1 MEISETTFPARTY
14 LVWRSEI
21 DIANIADPQLW
32 QRAFTQVHSTLQS
45 QSIEAIGPGT
55 ALVFRWD
62 EAAGK
67 ADLGIGN
74 PVAPASAPDTSDLS
88 LVPVAEAR
96 AAMTEVRGSYEQLP
110 DAHAA
115 MMAHLSG
122 QGQQPGLVVEEY
134 SLSQAETDDPSAWV
148 TRLYYLYP

>member
-1 MEISETTFPARTY
+1 M
-14 LVWRSEI
+14 WR
-21 DIANIADPQLW
+21 Q
-32 QRAFTQVHSTLQS
+32 AFTQVHSTLQT
-45 QSIEAIGPGT
+45 QGIEAKGPGT

-67 ADLGIGN
+67 AELGIGN
-74 PVAPASAPDTSDLS
+74 PVAPASAPEAPGLS
-88 LVPVAEAR
+88 QVRVAEAR

-115 MMAHLSG
+115 MTAHLSR
-122 QGQQPGLVVEEY
+122 QGQQPDLVVEEY
-134 SLSQAETDDPSAWV
+134 SLSQAETDDPSAWI